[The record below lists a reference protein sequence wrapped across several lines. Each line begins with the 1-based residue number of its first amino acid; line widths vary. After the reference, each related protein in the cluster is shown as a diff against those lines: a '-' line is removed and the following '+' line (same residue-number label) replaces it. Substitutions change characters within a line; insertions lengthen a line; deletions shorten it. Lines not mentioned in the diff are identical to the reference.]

1 MSEPVL
7 DGSGIVSGVRQCVAA
22 AVAQHVRMDRE
33 IEASALAKPF
43 GVPVNR
49 VRSERAAPL
58 SREDEAAVRELPAQL
73 AERPDFLAS
82 ERVNARLAALG
93 SADVQ

>member
-22 AVAQHVRMDRE
+22 AVAQHVRVDRE

-43 GVPVNR
+43 DVPVNR

-73 AERPDFLAS
+73 PECPDLVATERMH
-82 ERVNARLAALG
+82 
-93 SADVQ
+93 